1 MTFSGDIWV
10 LTKLANLAQRCG
22 VSPTVMCF
30 DLGLLDDHDHKGL
43 YYLTYVD
50 GNARN
55 AQEQAGIDKALEL
68 LGFNKSGE
76 ELTFPDLMSVE
87 AAVDRALS
95 IAPRAI
101 RR

>member
-30 DLGLLDDHDHKGL
+30 DLGLLDDHDHKDL

-55 AQEQAGIDKALEL
+55 AQQQAGINKALGL
-68 LGFNKSGE
+68 LGLDKSG

-87 AAVDRALS
+87 AAVDRAL
-95 IAPRAI
+95 AALGPPARG
-101 RR
+101 R